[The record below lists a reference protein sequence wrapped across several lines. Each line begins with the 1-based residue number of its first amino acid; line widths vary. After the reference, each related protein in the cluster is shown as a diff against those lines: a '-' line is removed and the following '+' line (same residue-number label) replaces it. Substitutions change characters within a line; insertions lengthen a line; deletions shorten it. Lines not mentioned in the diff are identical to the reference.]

1 MLYSFMSHPNTC
13 QNKRSYS
20 MTVKLK
26 RAYDKAAKNDGQ
38 RILVDRV
45 WPRGVSKEDA
55 DLYEW
60 LKEVGPSK
68 DLRQWFNHDPEKFE
82 DFKNKYHKELQDGEQ
97 KASYDKLKEIQKEY
111 KTITLVYAA
120 KDEKNNQA
128 QVLKEMLEK

>member
-1 MLYSFMSHPNTC
+1 
-13 QNKRSYS
+13 

-26 RAYDKAAKNDGQ
+26 RAYDKAAKNDGK

-68 DLRQWFNHDPEKFE
+68 HLRQWFDHDPEKFE
-82 DFKNKYHKELQDGEQ
+82 DFKKKYHKELQDGEQ

-120 KDEKNNQA
+120 KDEENNQA

>member
-1 MLYSFMSHPNTC
+1 
-13 QNKRSYS
+13 

-26 RAYDKAAKNDGQ
+26 RAYEKAAKNDGK

-60 LKEVGPSK
+60 LKEIGPSK
-68 DLRQWFNHDPEKFE
+68 NLRQWFNHDPEKFE
-82 DFKNKYHKELQDGEQ
+82 DFKKKYHKELQDGEQ
-97 KASYDKLKEIQKEY
+97 KSSYDKLKEIQKEY

-120 KDEKNNQA
+120 KDEENNQA